1 MGREK
6 RTTGHGAAR
15 GEHAKAR
22 HQRDR
27 KGNIMDWTAPLPPGL
42 VAKPD
47 RPQCSSKHK
56 SWFEFIEN
64 KDKKKKLEIEFTE
77 DREPPPGFEFVP
89 IGNPTLT
96 SACKELSREQGA
108 MIFIVTSSNGQF
120 SKELSRHLNRVG
132 IHVRESIVEQAR
144 QQLGQDSQLPTP
156 DAGAGQPEPIPE
168 RQEDI
173 NKQADAAIRD
183 LFPRIPNT
191 DRQMILEHSF
201 NKARLSDKKDPPVG
215 LAAHVTLSRRVQ
227 LAVLAHI
234 RHNHTRYDKLLRETS
249 YVNARKA
256 VEGLCL
262 DYLVKW
268 RGDEE
273 TGRDQ
278 LDEILAEVVVIS
290 DSESE
295 DEDEDEDDDDDE
307 DESSDASSVEEVS
320 PDKQTAP
327 VRSALPTPAPMP
339 SPPTVDLTKPD
350 NAQPGAGTSRRA
362 MKRRAKKEARKERLA
377 AQRATKRAE
386 RGFNRYQAVGQ
397 AWNQAVERQRLGNAE
412 HVPNPTA
419 TDGVDRSVHRVPQT
433 WKPSEAESVR
443 PMDQGIYYTRETLQP
458 ARYAYEPV
466 SQQPRPAYS
475 SVQRPSYAEAAPRVA
490 DAESYRGQDWP
501 IQRLPLRNSSRPIVG
516 PPAASHASTLIER
529 VRHHG
534 EDLKDYLVPS
544 VEQRSPDVAKFPA
557 DFPSQEYRPP
567 REAHNDVPS
576 RQVHYTLDTREE
588 FITLPPRS
596 EGIRT
601 ATAPAA
607 RPESY
612 IVVSSQPRGMTR
624 SYAPVAGTG
633 NHSDTT
639 SYRDDAHR
647 GDYGRPVRVD
657 SQSWIREDN
666 AYPRSELRPIVIHDS
681 PEPVRHDNMQPARFS
696 LEVRPPRRSPPAR
709 REHEDANHS
718 GAIYVGD
725 RDRWRSDT
733 RNGQYVEDQ
742 LGDFCE
748 IVRVSNKF
756 PKRHGSQPVP
766 VEAELYDPRP
776 TESRPQDSGHAYRED
791 ERIYDSRSG
800 HSAYPRTE
808 RVIARYEQPAD
819 YRSEEIVSGIKR
831 HADGYPSG
839 SVKRQERVLG
849 IETDG
854 HFQPVTAYVPVDH
867 NYQYQPQATH
877 APIRTPTYAP
887 VSGYP
892 PHH

>member
-77 DREPPPGFEFVP
+77 NREPPPGFEFVP

-96 SACKELSREQGA
+96 TACKELSREQGA

-144 QQLGQDSQLPTP
+144 QQLGQDSDLPTP
-156 DAGAGQPEPIPE
+156 DTGAGQPEPIPE
-168 RQEDI
+168 KQEDI

-191 DRQMILEHSF
+191 DRQMIIEHSF
-201 NKARLSDKKDPPVG
+201 NKARLQDKKDPPVG

-295 DEDEDEDDDDDE
+295 DEDEDEDDDDGE
-307 DESSDASSVEEVS
+307 DQSSDASSVEEVS

-327 VRSALPTPAPMP
+327 VRSTLPASAPKP
-339 SPPTVDLTKPD
+339 SPPIVDLTQPSH
-350 NAQPGAGTSRRA
+350 AQPGPAISRRA
-362 MKRRAKKEARKERLA
+362 NKKRAKKEARKERLA
-377 AQRATKRAE
+377 AKRAEKRAE
-386 RGFNRYQAVGQ
+386 RGFNRYRAVGQ
-397 AWNQAVERQRLGNAE
+397 AWSQAVERQRLGNVE
-412 HVPNPTA
+412 HVPSPTT
-419 TDGVDRSVHRVPQT
+419 TDGVDRSLPQVSQP
-433 WKPSEAESVR
+433 WQPSGPEIAR
-443 PMDQGIYYTRETLQP
+443 PSDQGIYYTREPLQQ
-458 ARYAYEPV
+458 ARYVYDNGPQQSGPV
-466 SQQPRPAYS
+466 YS
-475 SVQRPSYAEAAPRVA
+475 SVQRPSFVEAAPRVA
-490 DAESYRGQDWP
+490 DPNSYSEQDWP
-501 IQRLPLRNSSRPIVG
+501 IQRLSLRNSSRPIVG
-516 PPAASHASTLIER
+516 AQAASPACTVVER

-534 EDLKDYLVPS
+534 EDLRDYLVPS
-544 VEQRSPDVAKFPA
+544 VEERSPDVAKFPSE
-557 DFPSQEYRPP
+557 FPSQEYRPP
-567 REAHNDVPS
+567 REAHNDMSS
-576 RQVHYTLDTREE
+576 RQVHYTLNTREE

-596 EGIRT
+596 DGIRT
-601 ATAPAA
+601 ATVPAA

-612 IVVSSQPRGMTR
+612 IVVSSQPCGMTR
-624 SYAPVAGTG
+624 AYAPVAGTG
-633 NHSDTT
+633 NPHDMHV
-639 SYRDDAHR
+639 YRDDAR
-647 GDYGRPVRVD
+647 LGDYGPPVRAET
-657 SQSWIREDN
+657 QSWIRDDN
-666 AYPRSELRPIVIHDS
+666 AHPRSEACPIVIHDS
-681 PEPVRHDNMQPARFS
+681 PRPVRHESVVPARFPP
-696 LEVRPPRRSPPAR
+696 EARPPPLPR
-709 REHEDANHS
+709 REHEDDDHL

-725 RDRWRSDT
+725 RDTWRSDP

-742 LGDFCE
+742 LGDFAE

-766 VEAELYDPRP
+766 VDVEFYDSRP
-776 TESRPQDSGHAYRED
+776 TVPRAQDHGHAYREGQ
-791 ERIYDSRSG
+791 RIYDSQLG
-800 HSAYPRTE
+800 HATYPRIE
-808 RVIARYEQPAD
+808 RVIGRYEQPAE
-819 YRSEEIVSGIKR
+819 YRSEEFVSGIKR
-831 HADGYPSG
+831 YADGYPSG
-839 SVKRQERVLG
+839 SAKRQERILG
-849 IETDG
+849 IESEG
-854 HFQPVTAYVPVDH
+854 HFHPVTTYVPLDDDYRYH
-867 NYQYQPQATH
+867 GQPQVTH
-877 APIRTPTYAP
+877 APLRTSIYPP
-887 VSGYP
+887 VSAYP
-892 PHH
+892 PRH

>member
-15 GEHAKAR
+15 GDHAKAR

-77 DREPPPGFEFVP
+77 NREPPPGFEFVP

-96 SACKELSREQGA
+96 TACKELSREQGA

-144 QQLGQDSQLPTP
+144 QQLGQDSELPTP
-156 DAGAGQPEPIPE
+156 DTGAGQPEPIPE
-168 RQEDI
+168 KQEDI

-191 DRQMILEHSF
+191 DRQMIIEHSF
-201 NKARLSDKKDPPVG
+201 NKARLQDKKDPPVG

-307 DESSDASSVEEVS
+307 DQSSDASSVEEVS

-327 VRSALPTPAPMP
+327 VRSTLPAPTPKP
-339 SPPTVDLTKPD
+339 SPPTVDLTQPSH
-350 NAQPGAGTSRRA
+350 AQPGPAISRRA
-362 MKRRAKKEARKERLA
+362 NKKRAKKEARKERLA
-377 AQRATKRAE
+377 AKRAEKRAE
-386 RGFNRYQAVGQ
+386 RGFNRYRAVGQ
-397 AWNQAVERQRLGNAE
+397 AWSQAVERQRLGNVE
-412 HVPNPTA
+412 HVPSPTA
-419 TDGVDRSVHRVPQT
+419 TDGIERSVNRVPQP
-433 WKPSEAESVR
+433 WQPSGPENVR
-443 PMDQGIYYTRETLQP
+443 PMDQGIYYTREPLQP
-458 ARYAYEPV
+458 ARYVYDNV
-466 SQQPRPAYS
+466 SQQSPPPYS
-475 SVQRPSYAEAAPRVA
+475 SVQRPSFVEAAPRAA
-490 DAESYRGQDWP
+490 DPDLYHGQDWP
-501 IQRLPLRNSSRPIVG
+501 IRRLTLRNSSRPIVG
-516 PPAASHASTLIER
+516 PQAAYHADAVVER

-534 EDLKDYLVPS
+534 EDLRDYLVPS
-544 VEQRSPDVAKFPA
+544 VEERSPDTAKFSA
-557 DFPSQEYRPP
+557 EFPSQEYRPP
-567 REAHNDVPS
+567 REAHNDMPS
-576 RQVHYTLDTREE
+576 RQVQYTLNTREE

-612 IVVSSQPRGMTR
+612 VVVSSQPRGMTR
-624 SYAPVAGTG
+624 AYAPVAGTG
-633 NHSDTT
+633 NPRDMP
-639 SYRDDAHR
+639 SYRDDAR
-647 GDYGRPVRVD
+647 FGDYGPPVRAD
-657 SQSWIREDN
+657 TQSWIRDDN
-666 AYPRSELRPIVIHDS
+666 GYPRSEARPIVIHDS
-681 PEPVRHDNMQPARFS
+681 PGPVRHKSVVPARFPP
-696 LEVRPPRRSPPAR
+696 EARPPPPPR
-709 REHEDANHS
+709 REHEDVNHS

-725 RDRWRSDT
+725 RDRWRSDP

-742 LGDFCE
+742 LGDFAE

-766 VEAELYDPRP
+766 VDAELYDPRP
-776 TESRPQDSGHAYRED
+776 PASRPQDYGHAYRED

-800 HSAYPRTE
+800 HATYPRSE
-808 RVIARYEQPAD
+808 RVIGRYEQPAD
-819 YRSEEIVSGIKR
+819 YRPEEVVSGIKR

-839 SVKRQERVLG
+839 SVKRQERFLG

-854 HFQPVTAYVPVDH
+854 HFQPVTTYIPLDH
-867 NYQYQPQATH
+867 DYRYHGQTQVTH
-877 APIRTPTYAP
+877 APLRTPIYPP
-887 VSGYP
+887 VSAYP
-892 PHH
+892 PRH

>member
-6 RTTGHGAAR
+6 RTTGHLAAR
-15 GEHAKAR
+15 GDHAKAR

-27 KGNIMDWTAPLPPGL
+27 KGNIMDWTAPLPAGL
-42 VAKPD
+42 KAKPD

-77 DREPPPGFEFVP
+77 SREPPPGFEFVP

-96 SACKELSREQGA
+96 SACKELSREHGA

-132 IHVRESIVEQAR
+132 IHVRESIVDQAR
-144 QQLGQDSQLPTP
+144 QQLGQDSELPTP
-156 DAGAGQPEPIPE
+156 DTGAGQPEPIPE
-168 RQEDI
+168 KQEDI

-201 NKARLSDKKDPPVG
+201 NKTRLKDKKDPPVG

-295 DEDEDEDDDDDE
+295 DEDEDDDDDDDE
-307 DESSDASSVEEVS
+307 DQSSDASSVEEVS

-327 VRSALPTPAPMP
+327 VRSTLPTSAPKP
-339 SPPTVDLTKPD
+339 SPPAVDLT
-350 NAQPGAGTSRRA
+350 QPSHVQSGPAISRRA
-362 MKRRAKKEARKERLA
+362 TKRKKAKKEARKERLA
-377 AQRATKRAE
+377 AKRAE
-386 RGFNRYQAVGQ
+386 RGFNRYRAVDQ
-397 AWNQAVERQRLGNAE
+397 AWSQAIERQRLGNVE
-412 HVPNPTA
+412 HVPSPTA
-419 TDGVDRSVHRVPQT
+419 TDGIDRSVDRVPQP
-433 WKPSEAESVR
+433 WQPSGHENIR
-443 PMDQGIYYTRETLQP
+443 PTDQGIYYTREPLQP
-458 ARYAYEPV
+458 ARYVYENV
-466 SQQPRPAYS
+466 SQQSGPPYS
-475 SVQRPSYAEAAPRVA
+475 SVQRPTFDESAPRVG
-490 DAESYRGQDWP
+490 DPNLYRGQDWP
-501 IQRLPLRNSSRPIVG
+501 VQRLPLRNSSRPIVG
-516 PPAASHASTLIER
+516 PQAASHAGAVVER

-534 EDLKDYLVPS
+534 EDLRDYLVPS
-544 VEQRSPDVAKFPA
+544 VEERSPDVAKFPSE
-557 DFPSQEYRPP
+557 FPSQDYRSP
-567 REAHNDVPS
+567 REAHNDMPS
-576 RQVHYTLDTREE
+576 RQVHYTLNTREE

-612 IVVSSQPRGMTR
+612 IVVSSQPRGMAR
-624 SYAPVAGTG
+624 AYAPVAGTG
-633 NHSDTT
+633 NPHDMP
-639 SYRDDAHR
+639 SYRDDAR
-647 GDYGRPVRVD
+647 RLDYGQPARAD
-657 SQSWIREDN
+657 TQSWIREDN
-666 AYPRSELRPIVIHDS
+666 AYPRSEARPIVIHDS
-681 PEPVRHDNMQPARFS
+681 PGPVRHESVVPARYPQDA
-696 LEVRPPRRSPPAR
+696 RPPPPPR
-709 REHEDANHS
+709 REHEDVNQS

-725 RDRWRSDT
+725 RDRWRSDS

-742 LGDFCE
+742 LGDFAE

-766 VEAELYDPRP
+766 VDAELYDSPSTP
-776 TESRPQDSGHAYRED
+776 SRPQDYGYVYREG
-791 ERIYDSRSG
+791 ERIYDSQSG
-800 HSAYPRTE
+800 HTTYPRTE
-808 RVIARYEQPAD
+808 RVVGRYQQSVD
-819 YRSEEIVSGIKR
+819 HRSEEVVSGIKR

-854 HFQPVTAYVPVDH
+854 HFQPVATYIPLDH
-867 NYQYQPQATH
+867 DYRYHGQPQATH
-877 APIRTPTYAP
+877 APLRTPIYAP
-887 VSGYP
+887 VSTYP